1 MRHLLDLVRVPLDD
15 YICALR
21 ACLTPV
27 GVGRLGVLAVT
38 LAVSW
43 WIYVPIH
50 ELAHALG
57 CWLSGGTVTRLEI
70 APLYGAALLRRVF
83 PFVSVGSAYAGR
95 LSGFDTHGR
104 DVTYLATDFCPYLLT
119 ILVGVPLLRSVRTS
133 AERPLV
139 ACAIMGAVLPIAYAP
154 FVAIPGDYYEMGSI
168 IVSRLVATVSPTFPV
183 DRWRSD
189 DVFDLGARLFRAPEV
204 ALTLDLAGVL
214 ASLVLGALL
223 AWLTYG
229 VGVWW
234 ARLIGAS
241 PRVAPRGARR
251 A

>member
-1 MRHLLDLVRVPLDD
+1 MRHLLDLAKAPLDD
-15 YICALR
+15 YVRALR
-21 ACLTPV
+21 ACLTRLD
-27 GVGRLGVLAVT
+27 GGRLGVLAMA

-50 ELAHALG
+50 ELAHAFG
-57 CWLSGGTVTRLEI
+57 CWLSGGTVMRLEI
-70 APLYGAALLRRVF
+70 SPLYGADLLRRVF

-119 ILVGVPLLRSVRTS
+119 ILVGVPLLRSVTAN

-139 ACAIMGAVLPIAYAP
+139 ACAIMGAALPIAYAP
-154 FVAIPGDYYEMGSI
+154 FVGIPGDYYEMGSI

-189 DVFDLGARLFRAPEV
+189 DVFDLGARLFRAPQV
-204 ALTLDLAGVL
+204 AQPQDLAGVL
-214 ASLVLGALL
+214 ASLVLGAFL

-229 VGVWW
+229 AGVWW

-241 PRVAPRGARR
+241 PRTVQGEARR